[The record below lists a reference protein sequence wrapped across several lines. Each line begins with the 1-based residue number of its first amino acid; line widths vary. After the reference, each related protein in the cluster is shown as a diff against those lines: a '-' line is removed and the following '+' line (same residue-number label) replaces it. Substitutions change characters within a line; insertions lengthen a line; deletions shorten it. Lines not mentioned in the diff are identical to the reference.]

1 MASKNVRGYS
11 RLIIFLVISSVL
23 LIGGVIADVILSQEA
38 RTVPPSLLEADIDT
52 LLDGLERG
60 TFTSAYIGRINEVNN
75 ALNVV
80 NEINPDA
87 ISIASQLDAERSKG
101 LVRGPLHGIPILIKD
116 TIATNDRMNTT
127 AGSYALLGA
136 KVPADATVVQNLR
149 KAGAI
154 ILGKTNLSQ
163 WGSIRSLNS
172 TNGWSAVG
180 GQTHGVFYP
189 NQDPSGSSSGSGVA
203 ATLGLATG
211 CLGGETDGSITDPA
225 SYNNIVGIKPTVG
238 LVSRHLVV
246 PISQRMD
253 TVGPMT
259 RTVKDGAYILQGIAG
274 VDPLDNYTSVIP
286 NQTVPDFVSACNL
299 SALNGARLGVP
310 RNVISLMANST
321 TESVVEAFEES
332 LGVLRSAG
340 AIIIENTN
348 FPAAEDFLGNYS
360 LNLEIMGAD
369 FVVNLKQYLDLLDY
383 NPANITSLADLRS
396 FTQSSPL
403 EEYKIRD
410 TGIWDAA
417 LQNWN
422 NTEPGFWT
430 AYQQALYYCN
440 EGGLLGAIKQHN
452 LDAVILPSHFSW
464 DWAAAVGAPIVSIP
478 MGAYPS
484 DQPVEMDT
492 WGLVETGPNIP
503 FGLGFLGARFT
514 DAKLIGLAYAYEQR
528 TMVQKSVQPY
538 IVPRIELQDVLG
550 QG

>member
-1 MASKNVRGYS
+1 MASKNARSYS
-11 RLIIFLVISSVL
+11 RVMIFLMISSAL
-23 LIGGVIADVILSQEA
+23 LWVSTNTPI
-38 RTVPPSLLEADIDT
+38 TVPPSLSEADVNT
-52 LLDGLERG
+52 LMNGLDRG
-60 TFTSAYIGRINEVNN
+60 TFTSVHLVKAYIGRINEVNM

-87 ISIASQLDAERSKG
+87 LSIASQLDAERSKG
-101 LVRGPLHGIPILIKD
+101 LVRGPLHGIPILIKA

-136 KVPADATVVQNLR
+136 KVPADATLVQNLR

-154 ILGKTNLSQ
+154 VLGKANLSQ

-189 NQDPSGSSSGSGVA
+189 NQDPSGSSSGSAVA

-225 SYNNIVGIKPTVG
+225 SFNNLVGIKPTVG

-246 PISQRMD
+246 PISERMD

-259 RTVKDGAYILQGIAG
+259 RTAKD
-274 VDPLDNYTSVIP
+274 
-286 NQTVPDFVSACNL
+286 ACNR
-299 SALNGARLGVP
+299 SALTGARLGVP

-321 TESVVEAFEES
+321 TESVVEAFEKS
-332 LGVLRSAG
+332 LAVLRSAG
-340 AIIIENTN
+340 ATIVEDTN
-348 FPAAEDFLGNYS
+348 FPAAEDFLNHYS
-360 LNLEIMGAD
+360 LNLEIMAAD
-369 FVVNLKQYLDLLDY
+369 FFVNLKQYLDLLVY
-383 NPANITSLADLRS
+383 NPANIASLADLRN

-403 EEYKIRD
+403 EEYQIRD
-410 TGIWDAA
+410 TGVWDAA

-422 NTEPGFWT
+422 NTEPGFWS
-430 AYQQALYYCN
+430 AYQQALYYCD
-440 EGGLLGAIKQHN
+440 EGGLLGAIKQHD

-464 DWAAAVGAPIVSIP
+464 DWAAVAGAPIVSVP
-478 MGAYPS
+478 MGAYPP
-484 DQPVEMDT
+484 DQPVQTDT

-503 FGLGFLGARFT
+503 FGLGFLGTRFT

-528 TMVQKSVQPY
+528 TMTRKSVRPY
-538 IVPRIELQDVLG
+538 IMPRTELQDVVG
-550 QG
+550 QGSVVGA